1 MEAASPISAPG
12 AEVRPAGE
20 TDIEQVREI
29 GRDYGGLAAWP
40 EAPDY
45 LDHAR
50 VSSRLLVAAEGE
62 CSASG
67 RSWRRRPH
75 HLRLE
80 RSAGPDSARLL
91 IALVHH
97 AGQRADV
104 VSLPAFGPH
113 PAVPAL
119 RAAGFKLDDRDT
131 FMASRPSLID
141 PRRYVPSPDVG

>member
-1 MEAASPISAPG
+1 MSTSATSSTRGCTTPSSPRLRCCGSSSRPAITAARPVAASTATDRMEAASPISAPG

-67 RSWRRRPH
+67 RSWRGRPH

-80 RSAGPDSARLL
+80 RSAGPDS
-91 IALVHH
+91 
-97 AGQRADV
+97 
-104 VSLPAFGPH
+104 
-113 PAVPAL
+113 
-119 RAAGFKLDDRDT
+119 
-131 FMASRPSLID
+131 
-141 PRRYVPSPDVG
+141 